1 MPSND
6 LNKVILI
13 GRLTR
18 DAELKYNTKGTAI
31 AAVSLANNRSVK
43 RNDNWETE
51 VSYFD
56 ADIFGKT
63 AENLKPYLTKGK
75 MICITA
81 HMKQDRWE
89 KDGQKFSR
97 VKLEAEDVQLLGGNG
112 SEIPN
117 SSTGENMQQNASHA
131 TNQANTFQPQTQ
143 PAPQAPESAQQ
154 EMFSSDDFP
163 EDIPF

>member
-31 AAVSLANNRSVK
+31 ADVSFANNRSVK
-43 RNDNWETE
+43 KTRQRETE

-56 ADIFGKT
+56 ASIYGKS

-75 MICITA
+75 TIAIA
-81 HMKQDRWE
+81 GHLKQDRWE

-97 VKLEAEDVQLLGGNG
+97 IKIEVEEVQLLGGN
-112 SEIPN
+112 SLENPN
-117 SSTGENMQQNASHA
+117 SSNVVT
-131 TNQANTFQPQTQ
+131 QPQFNAMPQNQVTPPQ
-143 PAPQAPESAQQ
+143 TAPVTPVPDPSL
-154 EMFSSDDFP
+154 FNNDDFP

>member
-1 MPSND
+1 MPND
-6 LNKVILI
+6 LNKVELV

-18 DAELKYNTKGTAI
+18 DADLKYTTTGTAI
-31 AAVSLANNRSVK
+31 AGISLASNRSVK
-43 RNDNWETE
+43 KQDNWETE

-56 ADIFGKT
+56 ASIYGKS

-75 MICITA
+75 TIGIA
-81 HMKQDRWE
+81 GHLKQDRWE

-97 VKLEAEDVQLLGGNG
+97 IKIEVEELQLLGGNS
-112 SEIPN
+112 SENPN
-117 SSTGENMQQNASHA
+117 SSTGGNMQQNAGHA
-131 TNQANTFQPQTQ
+131 TNQANTPQFT
-143 PAPQAPESAQQ
+143 PAPQQAQSTQQ

>member
-18 DAELKYNTKGTAI
+18 DAVLKYNTKGTAI
-31 AAVSLANNRSVK
+31 AGISLASNRSIK
-43 RNDNWETE
+43 KQDKWETE
-51 VSYFD
+51 FSYFD

-63 AENLKPYLTKGK
+63 AENLKPYLIKGK
-75 MICITA
+75 MILIA
-81 HMKQDRWE
+81 GHLKQDRWE

-97 VKLEAEDVQLLGGNG
+97 IKIEVEEVQLWGGNS
-112 SEIPN
+112 SENPN
-117 SSTGENMQQNASHA
+117 SSNGGT
-131 TNQANTFQPQTQ
+131 QPQFSAMPQNQVTPPQ
-143 PAPQAPESAQQ
+143 TAPATSAPDPSL
-154 EMFSSDDFP
+154 FNNDDFP

>member
-31 AAVSLANNRSVK
+31 AAVSLASNRSVK
-43 RNDNWETE
+43 KQDNWETE

-56 ADIFGKT
+56 GNIYGRM

-75 MICITA
+75 MILIA
-81 HMKQDRWE
+81 GHLKQDRWK
-89 KDGQKFSR
+89 KDGQNFSR
-97 VKLEAEDVQLLGGNG
+97 IKIEVEEVQLLGGNS
-112 SEIPN
+112 SENPN
-117 SSTGENMQQNASHA
+117 SSNGGT
-131 TNQANTFQPQTQ
+131 QPQFSAMPQNQVTPPQ
-143 PAPQAPESAQQ
+143 TAPATPAPDPSL
-154 EMFSSDDFP
+154 FNNDDFP

>member
-13 GRLTR
+13 GRLTH
-18 DAELKYNTKGTAI
+18 DAVLKYNTKGTAI

-63 AENLKPYLTKGK
+63 AENLKPYLIKGK
-75 MICITA
+75 MILIA
-81 HMKQDRWE
+81 GHLKQDRWE

-97 VKLEAEDVQLLGGNG
+97 IKIEVEEVLLLGGNS
-112 SEIPN
+112 SENPN
-117 SSTGENMQQNASHA
+117 SSNGGT
-131 TNQANTFQPQTQ
+131 QPQFSAMPQNQVTPPQ
-143 PAPQAPESAQQ
+143 TAPAAPAPDPSL
-154 EMFSSDDFP
+154 FSNDDFP